1 MKRKALL
8 LLLIVMTASVTAC
21 GSADNSS
28 ARGSIGDAE
37 PIDNDKETEE
47 KETPQSDA
55 AGAAENEKP
64 DIDAENA
71 DNKDD
76 TTADIEET
84 IHEPEEE
91 LPGEEVSEKIT
102 EEEPAPEYTGIALS
116 VQDLDGNAVQTQD
129 IFSSHKYTV
138 VNMWATWCGPCVG
151 EIPEL
156 AKMEE
161 ELAEKDCGLVGLL
174 VDSDAGSIRDAKD
187 ILSGSDA
194 AYLNIVMT
202 RDLDRLFSSDYIP
215 ATFFVDQ
222 SGNIVGEPIVGADP
236 DGYLKRIESLL
247 GQ

>member
-8 LLLIVMTASVTAC
+8 LLFITMTVSVTAC
-21 GSADNSS
+21 GSVDNSS

-37 PIDNDKETEE
+37 SIENEKETE
-47 KETPQSDA
+47 KEIPESDT
-55 AGAAENEKP
+55 AGNAEVEKP
-64 DIDAENA
+64 ETDSENTDSEDDIAGIKE
-71 DNKDD
+71 
-76 TTADIEET
+76 DIVN
-84 IHEPEEE
+84 EPEEK
-91 LPGEEVSEKIT
+91 LT
-102 EEEPAPEYTGIALS
+102 EEGPEEESVPEYTGIALS

-161 ELAEKDCGLVGLL
+161 ELAEKDCGLVGLV